1 MIRSL
6 MAAVAFAAALTPAAL
21 AQDAPKFSVKT
32 STIGQILDH
41 PEAKAAFTKV
51 LPEVAAND
59 QIESAR
65 DMTFDDVKGYAP
77 EYFPDAKLAELDAE
91 LAKIK

>member
-1 MIRSL
+1 MIRSIL
-6 MAAVAFAAALTPAAL
+6 AAVAFATVLAPAAL

-59 QIESAR
+59 QIEQAR

-77 EYFPDAKLAELDAE
+77 DYFPDAKLAELDAE

>member
-6 MAAVAFAAALTPAAL
+6 LAAAAFAVALSPAAM
-21 AQDAPKFSVKT
+21 AQETQKFSIKT

-41 PEAKAAFTKV
+41 PEAKAAFAKV
-51 LPEVAAND
+51 LPEVASND

-65 DMTFDDVKGYAP
+65 DMTFEDVKGYAP
-77 EYFPDAKLAELDAE
+77 DYFPDAKMAELEAE